1 MAVFIMTKEIT
12 GLKPNKNNKN
22 RIDVYID
29 GKFNFGVSQ
38 AVASQLN
45 VGQFIGGEEI
55 AQFQNA
61 ELRERAWQ
69 SAMRL
74 FNFRNRS
81 EYEIRSRLAK
91 KGFNHRIIDQV
102 IIELK
107 ARSILNDAQ
116 FAQQWVES
124 RAVNKPRGRKLFALE
139 LKSKSVK
146 QEDIDQAF
154 QGLPDEETLALNAG
168 RRILRRYVNFNKQT
182 FMKKMYEYLYRKG
195 FTYHTIRSIE
205 EVLWCEIHDVTNDL
219 NGRRGDYGY

>member
-12 GLKPNKNNKN
+12 GLRPNKKD
-22 RIDVYID
+22 RGRVDVYID
-29 GKFNFGVSQ
+29 GKLNFGVSQ

-45 VGQFIGGEEI
+45 VGQFIGSEEI
-55 AQFQNA
+55 VQLQNT
-61 ELRERAWQ
+61 ESRERAWQ

-81 EYEIRSRLAK
+81 ECEIRNRLAK
-91 KGFNHRIIDQV
+91 KGFDHEIIDQV

-116 FAQQWVES
+116 FAQEWVES
-124 RAVNKPRGRKLFALE
+124 RAVNKPRGRKLFTLE
-139 LKSKSVK
+139 LKNKYVK

-154 QGLPDEETLALNAG
+154 QGLPDEETLAMNAG
-168 RRILRRYVNFNKQT
+168 RRVARRFENLDKQT
-182 FMKKMYEYLYRKG
+182 FMKKMYEHLYRKG

-205 EVLWCEIHDVTNDL
+205 EDLWCEIHDVKNDL
-219 NGRRGDYGY
+219 NGR